1 LSAEFELLSA
11 EFELLSAK
19 FELVSAEF
27 DADTALSEGTGADA
41 EAGFWEESVMIVE
54 APKSTKTE
62 TMLKA
67 IGADANSTTNN
78 MHNIISIPIGAAT
91 DNSVSLKPPPERG

>member
-1 LSAEFELLSA
+1 
-11 EFELLSAK
+11 
-19 FELVSAEF
+19 
-27 DADTALSEGTGADA
+27 
-41 EAGFWEESVMIVE
+41 MIVE

-78 MHNIISIPIGAAT
+78 MHNIVSIPIGAAT
-91 DNSVSLKPPPERG
+91 DR

>member
-1 LSAEFELLSA
+1 
-11 EFELLSAK
+11 
-19 FELVSAEF
+19 
-27 DADTALSEGTGADA
+27 
-41 EAGFWEESVMIVE
+41 MIVE

-78 MHNIISIPIGAAT
+78 MHNIISIPIC
-91 DNSVSLKPPPERG
+91 VRHERTRERKESAKRAQRERKESAKRAQRERKESAKRAQREREWERE